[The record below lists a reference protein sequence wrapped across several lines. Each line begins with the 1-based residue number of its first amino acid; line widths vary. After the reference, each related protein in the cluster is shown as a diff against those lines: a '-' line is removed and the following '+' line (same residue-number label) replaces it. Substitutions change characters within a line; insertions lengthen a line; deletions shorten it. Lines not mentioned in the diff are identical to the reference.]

1 MYAKMFIVVFL
12 YSYGFMNDME
22 ESRLIKNLIEA
33 SVKAKKFVRAYPENN
48 PIYIKT
54 INNTFKKFTE
64 ALNHTGD
71 IALHIKQYEILFH
84 DKQVYYNPERHDNL
98 SLLFFKD
105 GLRELTFKKGLTIEE
120 LEAFLRVISLDER
133 ELIEDDIVTLLW
145 EKDFRHIKYVIDDTV
160 LEEDNEYEIAA
171 TKNLLEQTTP
181 ADEIQRAYS
190 DAFKID
196 DVKVAEVESLTESDL
211 RNFMIEFERDSENK
225 LYRAVNI
232 IFELYHQAR
241 DRDDLED
248 VASLMES
255 IIEFS
260 VKNADLE
267 SVVDVLKK
275 VKAVMRDEHTY
286 PGANAFL
293 KKTIDYAGSPGIISA
308 VGSIMDSG
316 QGFDEDVLD
325 EFVRHLNKN
334 AVQSFID
341 VLGELRNI
349 RSRRVVIHML
359 SIVGRNNIEVLLK
372 NLHDTRWYL
381 VRNIVYI
388 IRLIGAKE
396 AAVHLVKALKHN
408 DIRVKKEIIKTL
420 GEMRTSHAVS
430 VIKECME
437 SPEREIR
444 LAAIRVIRHVRA
456 ADIKQIL
463 MQQIS
468 RDDFTDKDYEEKKEF
483 VRALSLWKEDDV
495 IELMMNILKR
505 KRTFF
510 KRNKNDESMACAA
523 YALGLIGDKKNL
535 PLLRKYADL
544 GNAFL
549 KEHVQDAIRR
559 LEVCYERDK

>member
-1 MYAKMFIVVFL
+1 
-12 YSYGFMNDME
+12 MNDME
-22 ESRLIKNLIEA
+22 ESRLIKNLIEV

-64 ALNHTGD
+64 ALNYTGD

-84 DKQVYYNPERHDNL
+84 DKQVYRNPERHDNL

-105 GLRELTFKKGLTIEE
+105 GLRDLTFKKGLTMEE
-120 LEAFLRVISLDER
+120 LEAFLRVISLDEK
-133 ELIEDDIVTLLW
+133 ELIDDDIVTLLW
-145 EKDFRHIKYVIDDTV
+145 EKDFRHIKYVVDDTV
-160 LEEDNEYEIAA
+160 LEEDKEYEIAA
-171 TKNLLEQTTP
+171 TKTLLEQTTP

-190 DAFKID
+190 DAFKIT
-196 DVKVAEVESLTESDL
+196 DVKVAEVESLTESDF
-211 RNFMIEFERDSENK
+211 RNFMTEFERDSENK

-241 DRDDLED
+241 DMDDLED
-248 VASLMES
+248 VTSLMES

-275 VKAVMRDEHTY
+275 IKAVMGDEHTY

-293 KKTIDYAGSPGIISA
+293 KKAIDYAGSPGIISA
-308 VGSIMDSG
+308 IGLVMDSG

-341 VLGELRNI
+341 ILGELRNI

-359 SIVGRNNIEVLLK
+359 SILGRNNIEVLLK

-396 AAVHLVKALKHN
+396 AAGHLVKALKHDA

-420 GEMRTSHAVS
+420 GEIKTSHAVS
-430 VIKECME
+430 VIKECIK

-444 LAAIRVIRHVRA
+444 LAAIRVIRHIRA

-468 RDDFTDKDYEEKKEF
+468 QDDFTDKDYEEKKEF

-505 KRTFF
+505 KKTFF
-510 KRNKNDESMACAA
+510 KRNKNYESMACAA

-535 PLLRKYADL
+535 PLLRRYADL

-549 KEHVQDAIRR
+549 KEHAQDAIRR
-559 LEVCYERDK
+559 LEVSHERDK